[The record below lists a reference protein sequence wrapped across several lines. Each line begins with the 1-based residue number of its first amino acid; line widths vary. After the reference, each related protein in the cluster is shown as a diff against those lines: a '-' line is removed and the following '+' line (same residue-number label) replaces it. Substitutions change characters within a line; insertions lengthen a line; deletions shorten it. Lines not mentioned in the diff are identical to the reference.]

1 MSPVQ
6 EEAIASYLAEVSAQL
21 ATGHAAEHAYRP
33 ALKQLVESFGGNT
46 AVNDPKRSEHG
57 APDFVFLR
65 DSNENVRLGHAE
77 AKDIGVNLDKIE
89 KTEQLTRYSGY
100 AKLFLTDYLEFRF
113 YRSGKH
119 QVTIRIADVQDGKVV
134 PHTERFA
141 ALASELDA
149 FLASRPL
156 EITDGAHLANVM
168 GASAR
173 RIRENAGWMLAGN
186 GRAEDGDELRRIY
199 GLIKE
204 LLVHDLDEERFAD
217 MYAQTLVYGL
227 FAARYNDPSP
237 DDFTRQEARDLVP
250 ASNPFLRQFF
260 DHIAGAQFVARL
272 AHIVDELCEVFAVS
286 SVREIVHRHL
296 VQPSLTGEPTDEM
309 DPIIHF
315 YEDFLKAY
323 DPVQRKKMGAYY
335 TPLPVVRFMVRM
347 VDKLLKEEFGLAD
360 GLADTSKTKKKVVR
374 GDKKVEHEFHKVQIL
389 DPAVGTATFLNEII
403 KFVAAGFEGQ
413 EGRWPSY
420 VKEDLVPRLHG
431 FELMMAPYTVA
442 HLKLGLTLRE
452 SGVEDFGGRLGVY
465 LTNTL
470 EEAAN
475 MPQTLF
481 HFGLADAVAQEAVQA
496 GEIKNERPIMVVIG
510 NPPYAG
516 ISSNETEFANALI
529 DKYKVEP
536 GGKVKL
542 QERKHWLNDDYVKFV
557 AFAEEMI
564 SRNGSG
570 IVAMITNH
578 GYLDNPTFRGMRWRL
593 TQTFDSIYVID
604 LHGNA
609 KKKEVAPDG
618 GKDQNVF
625 DIQQGVAIMFGVVTG
640 EKKKGKPMVASVD
653 HAEVWG
659 TRRSKF
665 AQLVGNEIDWSPI
678 ELAAPMFVFAGTNF
692 EGLAE
697 YEQGV
702 SVADLFPVN
711 VTGIV
716 TARDSVV
723 IDTDPDALSSRIE
736 RFKDL
741 SISDDETRSRLF
753 AGKKAGK
760 YLAGDSRGWQLVEAR
775 RRIQSEDT
783 DDCIQRVSY
792 RPFDD
797 RYIYY
802 SPSMVDWPRLD
813 VMPHFLRGVNLGLV
827 APRLNKEQ
835 PGAFVTQNI
844 IGHKLFCAY
853 DINNVFPLYL
863 HAEGGSRTP
872 NLDPD
877 KLRELTANLSAKP
890 EPEDVLDYC
899 YGVLHSPAYR
909 EKYKEFLKTDFP
921 RVPVAK
927 DDAQWNHFVTHGRRL
942 RELHLMTS
950 TESQKL
956 ITKYPVTGSD
966 EVDKPRFE
974 DGKVFINA
982 TQYFD
987 GVPEVA
993 WSFYI
998 GGYQP
1003 ARKWLKDRK
1012 GRKLTSDDILHYQ
1025 RIVTVLTL
1033 TDQIMREI
1041 DGNA

>member
-119 QVTIRIADVQDGKVV
+119 QVTIRIADVKDGKVV
-134 PHTERFA
+134 PHPERFA

-156 EITDGAHLANVM
+156 EITDGVHLANVM

-347 VDKLLKEEFGLAD
+347 VDKLLKEEFGLPG
-360 GLADTSKTKKKVVR
+360 GLADTSKTKKKLIR

-389 DPAVGTATFLNEII
+389 DPAAGTATFLNEII
-403 KFVAAGFEGQ
+403 KFVHAGFEGQ

-516 ISSNETEFANALI
+516 VSSNETAFANALI

-542 QERKHWLNDDYVKFV
+542 QERKHWLNDDYVKFI

-593 TQTFDSIYVID
+593 TQTFDSIYVLD

-640 EKKKGKPMVASVD
+640 DKKKGKPARVFHADLWGARRTKFHSLDDSEPKWVDLSPAPPMNYFVVKDMAGSAEYAAAVAVGELFPLTGVGMVAGRDKLAIDFDRAVLVSRVQD
-653 HAEVWG
+653 
-659 TRRSKF
+659 F
-665 AQLVGNEIDWSPI
+665 AAL
-678 ELAAPMFVFAGTNF
+678 
-692 EGLAE
+692 
-697 YEQGV
+697 
-702 SVADLFPVN
+702 PV
-711 VTGIV
+711 
-716 TARDSVV
+716 
-723 IDTDPDALSSRIE
+723 E
-736 RFKDL
+736 
-741 SISDDETRSRLF
+741 
-753 AGKKAGK
+753 
-760 YLAGDSRGWQLVEAR
+760 EAR
-775 RRIQSEDT
+775 TKYALGKDSTTWQVGWAQEDLARGM
-783 DDCIQRVSY
+783 DDDTVARLEY
-792 RPFDD
+792 RPFDG
-797 RYIYY
+797 RFCYY
-802 SPSMVDWPRLD
+802 REQSSGFIVRPNVRVLSHMN
-813 VMPHFLRGVNLGLV
+813 HEGNLGLV
-827 APRLNKEQ
+827 FNRAVEQKRPFTDVFVARGMIQHHSLSLKEVNY
-835 PGAFVTQNI
+835 A
-844 IGHKLFCAY
+844 A
-853 DINNVFPLYL
+853 PLYL
-863 HAEGGSRTP
+863 YADDGTRTP

-877 KLRELTANLSAKP
+877 KLRELTANLTTQP

-921 RVPVAK
+921 RVPVAEN
-927 DDAQWNHFVTHGRRL
+927 DEQWSHFVTHGHRL

-950 TESQKL
+950 AESQKL
-956 ITKYPVTGSD
+956 ITKYPVAGSD

-974 DGKVFINA
+974 DGRVFINA

-993 WSFYI
+993 WDFYI

-1033 TDQIMREI
+1033 TDQIMRQV
-1041 DGNA
+1041 DS

>member
-1 MSPVQ
+1 MH
-6 EEAIASYLAEVSAQL
+6 EEAIAAYLADVAREL

-33 ALKQLVESFGGNT
+33 ALKKLMESFGGNT

-57 APDFVFLR
+57 APDFVFIK
-65 DSNENVRLGHAE
+65 DTNKNVTLGYAE
-77 AKDIGVNLDKIE
+77 AKDVGVKLDATE
-89 KTEQLTRYSGY
+89 KTDQLARYSGY
-100 AKLFLTDYLEFRF
+100 ANLFLTDYLEFRF
-113 YRSGKH
+113 FRSGKKH
-119 QVTIRIADVQDGKVV
+119 LTIEIAKVHDGKLITF
-134 PHTERFA
+134 PERFA
-141 ALASELDA
+141 ELGTELEA
-149 FLASRPL
+149 FLGSRP
-156 EITDGAHLANVM
+156 EAITDGVHLANVM
-168 GASAR
+168 GATAR
-173 RIRENAGWMLAGN
+173 RIRNNANRFLTG
-186 GRAEDGDELRRIY
+186 DGDAGKNEELLRMFA
-199 GLIKE
+199 LLKE
-204 LLVHDLDEERFAD
+204 LLVHDLDEEHFAD

-237 DDFTRQEARDLVP
+237 DTFSRQEARELVP

-260 DHIAGAQFVARL
+260 DHIAGPQFDSRL

-286 SVREIVHRHL
+286 AVKEIVHRHL
-296 VQPSLTGEPTDEM
+296 VLPSLTGDDTDEM

-323 DPVQRKKMGAYY
+323 DPEQRKKMGAFY
-335 TPLPVVRFMVRM
+335 TPVPVVRFMVRM
-347 VDKLLKEEFGLAD
+347 VDKLLREEFGLVD
-360 GLADTSKTKKKVVR
+360 GLADTSKTKKKLVR

-403 KFVAAGFEGQ
+403 KFVHKRFEGQ

-420 VKEDLVPRLHG
+420 AKEDLVPRLHG

-475 MPQTLF
+475 MPQSLF
-481 HFGLADAVAQEAVQA
+481 HFGLADAVAQEAIQA

-516 ISSNETEFANALI
+516 VSSNETEFANALI

-542 QERKHWLNDDYVKFV
+542 QERKHWLNDDYVKFI

-564 SRNGSG
+564 AKNGSG

-593 TQTFDSIYVID
+593 TQTFDSIYVLD

-640 EKKKGKPMVASVD
+640 EKKKSESARVM
-653 HAEVWG
+653 HAEAWG
-659 TRRSKF
+659 MRREKFEQLTRDE
-665 AQLVGNEIDWSPI
+665 VEWSEI
-678 ELAAPMFVFAGTNF
+678 ELAAPMNLFADKDL

-697 YEQGV
+697 YEIGPSV
-702 SVADLFPVN
+702 SELFPVN

-716 TARDSVV
+716 TARDAVV
-723 IDTDPDALSSRIE
+723 IDIDNASLVGRID

-741 SISDDETRSRLF
+741 SITDEATRQWMF
-753 AGKKAGK
+753 PGKKDGK
-760 YLAGDSRGWQLVEAR
+760 YLAGDSRGWQLADAR
-775 RRIQSEDT
+775 RAVQGEVTSDF
-783 DDCIQRVSY
+783 IQRISY

-797 RYIYY
+797 RFIYY
-802 SPSMVDWPRLD
+802 SRNMVDWPRLD
-813 VMPHFLRGVNLGLV
+813 VMPHLANDENFGLV
-827 APRLNKEQ
+827 APRLNKEHL
-835 PGAFVTQNI
+835 GAFVTKHI
-844 IGHKLFCAY
+844 IGHKLFVAY

-863 HAEGGSRTP
+863 YAEDGPRVP
-872 NLDPD
+872 NLDPEQ
-877 KLRELTANLSAKP
+877 LRELTANLTKPP

-909 EKYKEFLKTDFP
+909 DKYKEFLKTNFP
-921 RVPVAK
+921 RIPIAEH
-927 DDAQWNHFVTHGRRL
+927 DAEWKHYVTHGHRL
-942 RELHLMTS
+942 RELHLMNS
-950 TESQKL
+950 AESQKL
-956 ITKYPVTGSD
+956 ITKYPVAGTD
-966 EVDKPRFE
+966 EVETPRYE
-974 DGKVFINA
+974 GGKVVINA
-982 TQYFD
+982 TQHFD

-993 WSFYI
+993 WDFYI

-1012 GRKLTSDDILHYQ
+1012 GRKLTSDDIVHYQ
-1025 RIVTVLTL
+1025 RIVAVLTL
-1033 TDQIMREI
+1033 TDEIMRLV
-1041 DGNA
+1041 DSR